1 MIKIAVLGMGTVG
14 GGVADIIDGNSRSI
28 SKKLGGSGEK
38 LIEIKYVL
46 DRRTNV
52 GHGCDGLVTD
62 DIDKILNDDEVSV
75 VVETMGGVHP
85 AYEFTKRSLERGK
98 SVVTSN
104 KAVVAACGAEL
115 LGIARENG
123 VAYLF
128 EASVGGGIPVI
139 RPLMNCL
146 AANEIISIYGILNGT
161 TNYILTEMERCGVTF
176 EAALEDAKRLGYAEA
191 DPTADI
197 SGADTAR
204 KICILAD
211 VAFGMY
217 ITHEDI
223 CYRGIESV
231 VPADIKCASML
242 GYRIKLLGAAR
253 RCENGAEVFVE
264 PMLVP
269 AHSPLALVDNVYNA
283 VSVEGNAVGDIMFSG
298 RGAGAMPTASAV
310 VADIIDAVTCS
321 PKYPDF
327 DPEGGKVVPAGLDGP
342 VFVRVKVGDE
352 GRRFADKLGAEVV
365 TDDDSIAFV
374 ISDASLLDGSGIVP
388 LSVYRIRKSE

>member
-1 MIKIAVLGMGTVG
+1 
-14 GGVADIIDGNSRSI
+14 
-28 SKKLGGSGEK
+28 
-38 LIEIKYVL
+38 
-46 DRRTNV
+46 
-52 GHGCDGLVTD
+52 
-62 DIDKILNDDEVSV
+62 
-75 VVETMGGVHP
+75 
-85 AYEFTKRSLERGK
+85 
-98 SVVTSN
+98 
-104 KAVVAACGAEL
+104 
-115 LGIARENG
+115 
-123 VAYLF
+123 
-128 EASVGGGIPVI
+128 
-139 RPLMNCL
+139 
-146 AANEIISIYGILNGT
+146 
-161 TNYILTEMERCGVTF
+161 MERCGVTF

-327 DPEGGKVVPAGLDGP
+327 DPEGGKVVPAVWTDRFLFALKPATRADALP
-342 VFVRVKVGDE
+342 ISSELRWLQMMTQLLLSYPTHLFWTVRG
-352 GRRFADKLGAEVV
+352 
-365 TDDDSIAFV
+365 
-374 ISDASLLDGSGIVP
+374 
-388 LSVYRIRKSE
+388 